1 MSYKSF
7 TSVFDVTT
15 SFIAGKTEAWREE
28 MTHLNTGSSGS
39 QLFQQD
45 SRLHSAML
53 PFN

>member
-1 MSYKSF
+1 MNLLPVSLMLPPH
-7 TSVFDVTT
+7 
-15 SFIAGKTEAWREE
+15 FIVGKTEAWREE

-39 QLFQQD
+39 ELFQQH